1 MKNIYV
7 VLTIVISLFSCF
19 SCKRQESKLILTDL
33 NKICIDP
40 DTCRESFDMSTILSD
55 SVDIIPLE
63 TNDNCLIGT
72 IKKLRFTEDYIFISD
87 AVTQQVLMFNRDGSF
102 VQSIGKIGGGS
113 HEYYQLGTFNING
126 DSIFIQ
132 DIASRKYIV
141 FDYHKR
147 EYKEDIKYPYHH
159 LELIIQ
165 GNTFYELS
173 SYFKFEKGYYNLFVQ
188 HLDQK
193 TVDFML
199 PFPERVNKT
208 SNYFVLNRQMC
219 RNKEQTLFY
228 FPLNDTIYQLDDKG
242 VKAAYEIQFT
252 KRNITLEEKENVDD
266 ILLYAHQNGR
276 ILHPMYLLQSDRFIM
291 EAYTEGVEFR
301 YLLFDKQE
309 NIALISK
316 TIFFSSLGGLGLL
329 GNWFYIDNNEFIMS
343 YPAAAFKLNGSY
355 SLDKEFNS
363 RQRFVKVINQI
374 NEDSNPVL
382 FIMKFK

>member
-1 MKNIYV
+1 MKDIYV

-19 SCKRQESKLILTDL
+19 SCKRQENKLILTDL
-33 NKICIDP
+33 NKICINP

-72 IKKLRFTEDYIFISD
+72 IKKLRFTEKYIFLSD

-102 VQSIGKIGGGS
+102 VQSIGRIGGGS

-173 SYFKFEKGYYNLFVQ
+173 SYFKFEKGYYNLFIQ
-188 HLDQK
+188 YLDQK

-219 RNKEQTLFY
+219 RNKDQTLFY

-242 VKAAYEIQFT
+242 VKAAYEIKFT
-252 KRNITLEEKENVDD
+252 KKNITVEEKENVDD

-316 TIFFSSLGGLGLL
+316 TIFFSSLGGLDLL

-343 YPAAAFKLNGSY
+343 YPADAFKLNGSY

-363 RQRFVKVINQI
+363 RQRFVKVMNQI

>member
-1 MKNIYV
+1 MKDIYV

-19 SCKRQESKLILTDL
+19 SCKRQENKLILTDL
-33 NKICIDP
+33 NKICINP

-72 IKKLRFTEDYIFISD
+72 IKKLRFTEKYIFISD
-87 AVTQQVLMFNRDGSF
+87 AVTQQMLMFKRDGSF
-102 VQSIGKIGGGS
+102 VQSIGRIGGGS

-173 SYFKFEKGYYNLFVQ
+173 SYFKFEKGYYNLFIQ

-193 TVDFML
+193 AVDFML

-219 RNKEQTLFY
+219 SSGEQTLFY
-228 FPLNDTIYQLDDKG
+228 FPLNDTIYQLDEKG
-242 VKAAYEIQFT
+242 IKPAYEIKFS
-252 KRNITLEEKENVDD
+252 KRTITSEEKENVDD
-266 ILLYAHQNGR
+266 ILLYAHRNGR
-276 ILHPMYLLQSDRFIM
+276 ILFPMYLLQSDRFIM
-291 EAYTEGVEFR
+291 EAYSEGVEFR
-301 YLLFDKQE
+301 YLLLDKQD
-309 NIALISK
+309 NSVLTSRS
-316 TIFFSSLGGLGLL
+316 IFFSSLGGLALL

-343 YPAAAFKLNGSY
+343 YPAGSFKMNGSY
-355 SLDKEFNS
+355 CLDKEFYA
-363 RQRFVKVINQI
+363 RQRFGEVMDEVD
-374 NEDSNPVL
+374 EDSNPVL
-382 FIMKFK
+382 FRMKFK

>member
-1 MKNIYV
+1 MKDIYV

-19 SCKRQESKLILTDL
+19 SCKRQENKLILTDL
-33 NKICIDP
+33 NKICINP

-72 IKKLRFTEDYIFISD
+72 IKKLRFTEKYIFISD

-102 VQSIGKIGGGS
+102 VQSIGRIGGGS

-173 SYFKFEKGYYNLFVQ
+173 SYFKFEKGYYNLFIQ
-188 HLDQK
+188 YLDQK

-219 RNKEQTLFY
+219 RNKDQTLFY

-242 VKAAYEIQFT
+242 VKAAYEIKFT
-252 KRNITLEEKENVDD
+252 KKNITVEEKENVDD

-316 TIFFSSLGGLGLL
+316 TIFFSSLGGLDLL

-343 YPAAAFKLNGSY
+343 YPADAFKLNGSY

-363 RQRFVKVINQI
+363 RQRFVKVMNQI